1 MKAILKISLI
11 LVIGLILLGVADYF
25 IPDSSLYQDYIRGTF
40 TETIGIIATLILIEI
55 VLANNRKKEQKEVV
69 KKGLLRATEMIQIS
83 LDNYNKAA
91 LDIATPWKD
100 KKQKEGNELEAN
112 FPFNDLSDL
121 FKMHSSLFEGFNR
134 CKAEVYFD
142 RLDQLII
149 TVRTALYQVDLSN
162 YPNFSEFLLGLIKY
176 TETYYP
182 KNGILADKDS
192 KMGDK
197 PTKEFMEKMIL
208 EHKGEV
214 KYLPSNAINNY
225 VRLYEMINFLIK
237 FNQQFESLTK
247 KIKEEN

>member
-11 LVIGLILLGVADYF
+11 LVVGLILLGAADYF

-55 VLANNRKKEQKEVV
+55 VLANNRKKEQKEVA
-69 KKGLLRATEMIQIS
+69 KKGLLRAIDMIQIS
-83 LDNYNKAA
+83 LDNYNEAA
-91 LDIATPWKD
+91 LDIATPWRS
-100 KKQKEGNELEAN
+100 KKVENELKVN

-142 RLDQLII
+142 RLDQLIE

-162 YPNFSEFLLGLIKY
+162 YPNFSEFLLGFIKY
-176 TETYYP
+176 TESYYP

-192 KMGDK
+192 RLGDK

-214 KYLPSNAINNY
+214 KYLPSNSINNY
-225 VRLYEMINFLIK
+225 VRLYEMINFLIE
-237 FNQQFESLTK
+237 FNHQFETLTK
-247 KIKEEN
+247 RIKEEN